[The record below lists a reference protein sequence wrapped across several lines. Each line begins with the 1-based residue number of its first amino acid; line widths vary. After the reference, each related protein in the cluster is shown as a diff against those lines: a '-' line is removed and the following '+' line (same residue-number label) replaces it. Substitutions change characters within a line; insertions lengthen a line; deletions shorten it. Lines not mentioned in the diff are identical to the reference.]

1 MLKPEEVAE
10 AQEALSILIGL
21 PLTDMFR
28 YFEFQKF
35 EFGEQ
40 NPHLNDRGEETTWSD
55 WGLVVACEWQ
65 VEGPDGFV
73 LGHLHFGPGTRTD
86 HNASSF
92 YELMDSDPLVVEE
105 VQVHLRGAAS
115 FRLTRGYSL
124 VLDPRSRDVE
134 YWRFM
139 PPEGDPRG
147 HLVFAD
153 DGLEWSGKHG
163 EITS

>member
-1 MLKPEEVAE
+1 MLKLEEVAE
-10 AQEALSILIGL
+10 AQEALSNLIGL
-21 PLTDMFR
+21 PLTDMSR

-40 NPHLNDRGEETTWSD
+40 KSHLNHRGEETSWSD

-73 LGHLHFGPGTRTD
+73 LGHVHFGPDARTD
-86 HNASSF
+86 DHADSF
-92 YELMDSDPLVVEE
+92 YELLDSDPLVVEE
-105 VQVHLRGAAS
+105 VQVRVGGAVS

-124 VLDPRSRDVE
+124 ELDPRSSDVE
-134 YWRFM
+134 YWRLM

-147 HLVFAD
+147 HLVFAP
-153 DGLEWSGKHG
+153 DGLEWSGKQQG
-163 EITS
+163 TTG